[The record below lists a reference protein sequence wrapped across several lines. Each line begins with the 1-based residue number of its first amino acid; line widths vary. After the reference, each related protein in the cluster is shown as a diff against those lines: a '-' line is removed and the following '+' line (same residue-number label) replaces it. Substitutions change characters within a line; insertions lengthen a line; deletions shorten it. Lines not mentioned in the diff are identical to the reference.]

1 MAIQYGHGQIV
12 QTGLVLNL
20 DSADVNSYPGSGTTW
35 TDTSGNENSGTLVN
49 GPTYTSGPAG
59 YIATDGTNDYINF
72 GQKFQYQD
80 QFTAECW
87 VRWTSTP
94 TQTGGCGIY
103 APIFTNKDYGWN
115 INTNGSNT
123 ITWNIYNT
131 TGAANSVTTSGAYLN
146 QWVHIVGYKN
156 GVTMG
161 LYINGSSIGTATLST
176 NSVYY
181 AGYDCTIGG
190 NHPCGGTNYYM
201 GLRMGAAR
209 VYNKVLSPTE
219 ISQNFNAQRKRYNI

>member
-94 TQTGGCGIY
+94 TQTGGCGVY

-115 INTNGSNT
+115 LSSNSSNAIN
-123 ITWNIYNT
+123 WVIYNT
-131 TGAANSVTTSGAYLN
+131 SGASNGISASGPYLN
-146 QWVHIVGYKN
+146 QWVHVIAFKN

-161 LYINGSSIGTATLST
+161 LYVNGASIGTVGLST